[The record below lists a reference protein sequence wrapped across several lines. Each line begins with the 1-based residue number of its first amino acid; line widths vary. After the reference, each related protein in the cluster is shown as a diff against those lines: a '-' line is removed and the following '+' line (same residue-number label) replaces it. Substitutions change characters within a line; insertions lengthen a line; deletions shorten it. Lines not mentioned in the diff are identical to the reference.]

1 MPSGNPPFKYKASSR
16 QSQTI
21 PGFAAL
27 DSPPPPASWGVPVH
41 RPGFTRLPG
50 WRLRDAQKRGTVSA
64 SRSWKGMLQRFT
76 SRDAKIQPGVSASRI
91 FVRPLCHLHQSK
103 ESTKRPD
110 MCFWGTKPAYL
121 ESRVSVVWGRVRV
134 SEGESQLFR
143 RGESMF
149 PGHKMDAKFPWS
161 ILWQKVAVF
170 GAIPCH
176 GMGVAGLTFIPCP
189 GNAGSR
195 RTAT

>member
-1 MPSGNPPFKYKASSR
+1 M
-16 QSQTI
+16 QSTE
-21 PGFAAL
+21 
-27 DSPPPPASWGVPVH
+27 
-41 RPGFTRLPG
+41 
-50 WRLRDAQKRGTVSA
+50 
-64 SRSWKGMLQRFT
+64 SRSLCLEWGERSTEVRILCLNGGWKG
-76 SRDAKIQPGVSASRI
+76 
-91 FVRPLCHLHQSK
+91 
-103 ESTKRPD
+103 KRPD
-110 MCFWGTKPAYL
+110 ICFWRTKPVFP

-149 PGHKMDAKFPWS
+149 PGHEMDAKFPWS
-161 ILWQKVAVF
+161 ILWQQVAVF

-195 RTAT
+195 RAAAEKPRVKAYRIRKLAADRTLRRNRRDGCSEINPYLVCSAISRASILRVSVL